1 MDVWCICNAKF
12 IKHICGILSGSIMS
26 EWRKISIRRELIDE
40 IEKLVRL
47 GRYRSIAEFVSEAIR
62 LRLEQVSRS
71 TVLMPVQNR

>member
-1 MDVWCICNAKF
+1 
-12 IKHICGILSGSIMS
+12 MS